1 MSVLLNTYLN
11 LLSFWVQSR
20 PGSEEEKEEAH
31 VIARMLKLNLVQFSF
46 IHNTSHLTALKGKDN
61 VCKKPDKLKEQ
72 WWHPESLSVV

>member
-11 LLSFWVQSR
+11 LLSFWVQST
-20 PGSEEEKEEAH
+20 PGSEEAH

-61 VCKKPDKLKEQ
+61 VCKKPNKLKEQ